1 MKKRKI
7 RKTRKQKKLSKEQR
21 FTIKLVLCIFYLI
34 IITILS
40 VCSYKIYTEK
50 QAVKSWSEVSTA
62 DEYSYIEVS
71 KMSEKFAYYSTN
83 KKSIHFVIEQEATGV
98 WYTYLIAIKDSD
110 YLKYKDII
118 DYTYERTDKK
128 PKPKKVYGYPVVI
141 NDELKQLALANI
153 KNFLPVENEIEITN
167 ENFNDYLTNSYLD
180 TTIKREENFN
190 TILFSILLM
199 LFITVV
205 LFIVTIV
212 DKDKNKFTSNF
223 DVDEFVNEIKYKAKR
238 KKQ

>member
-1 MKKRKI
+1 MKRRKYTKEKKINKEKR
-7 RKTRKQKKLSKEQR
+7 
-21 FTIKLVLCIFYLI
+21 FAIKLLLCSVYLI

-40 VCSYKIYTEK
+40 VCSYKIYK
-50 QAVKSWSEVSTA
+50 DMQAVKSWSDVSSA
-62 DEYSYIEVS
+62 DEYSYIKVS

-83 KKSIHFVIEQEATGV
+83 KKSIHFVIEEEETGA

-110 YLKYKDII
+110 YSKYKDII

-128 PKPKKVYGYPVVI
+128 PKPVKVYGYPVVI
-141 NDELKQLALANI
+141 NDELKQMALDNI

-190 TILFSILLM
+190 GILFGMLLI
-199 LFITVV
+199 LFITIV
-205 LFIVTIV
+205 LFIVTLI
-212 DKDKNKFTSNF
+212 DKDKNKNKFNI
-223 DVDEFVNEIKYKAKR
+223 DIDEFVEEIKYKAKR
-238 KKQ
+238 KKTEE